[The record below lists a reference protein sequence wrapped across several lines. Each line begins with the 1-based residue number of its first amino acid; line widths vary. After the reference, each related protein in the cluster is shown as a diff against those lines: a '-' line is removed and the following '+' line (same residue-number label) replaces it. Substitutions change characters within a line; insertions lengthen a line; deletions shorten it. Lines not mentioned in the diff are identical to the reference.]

1 MRRFGRY
8 LLFAIAFFFLGGVA
22 VFMIVEGSNL
32 ADALFSAFTIFV
44 TGDPGSLHFDH
55 VSPITKIYASL
66 LMVLGAVAVA
76 TVFGLVADFLLS
88 HRIEQLLGKGLTKMT
103 DHVIVC
109 GLGQTGYGIWEELQH
124 FGDQVCI
131 VEKADNDFTHKLR
144 KLDVK
149 IVLGDLAE
157 PDTLVEAD
165 IHTAKSVIVAS
176 DDDLVNVEIALNV
189 KELRPDVNVVL
200 KMFDQRMAKKL
211 QEAFGIRAAFSATAL
226 AAPAFAAASHCDSVL
241 DSMHLDEDLLVTAE
255 LELAAGSPLAKTTP
269 IKLRKEH
276 EFTIL
281 RFQGKGRS
289 PEMHPRDVS
298 NWGPG
303 DKVVLV
309 CCLEVLEALQA
320 LNKPVKA
327 AL

>member
-22 VFMIVEGSNL
+22 DLMIIEKSSF
-32 ADALFSAFTIFV
+32 ADALFSAFTIFL

-55 VSPITKIYASL
+55 VSPVTKIYASL

-88 HRIEQLLGKGLTKMT
+88 HRIEQLLGKGLTKMK

-109 GLGQTGYGIWEELQH
+109 GLGQTGYRIWEELQH

-144 KLDVK
+144 KLDVRV
-149 IVLGDLAE
+149 VLGDLAE
-157 PDTLVEAD
+157 PDTLREAD
-165 IHTAKSVIVAS
+165 IDTAKSVIVAS
-176 DDDLVNVEIALNV
+176 DDDLTNVEIALNV
-189 KELRPDVNVVL
+189 KELRPDVNIVL
-200 KMFDQRMAKKL
+200 RMFDQRMAKKL

-226 AAPAFAAASHCDSVL
+226 AAPAFAAASHCETVL
-241 DSMHLDEDLLVTAE
+241 DSIHLDEDLLVTAE
-255 LELAAGSPLAKTTP
+255 LELAGGSPLAKTTP
-269 IKLRKEH
+269 IKLRKEY

-289 PEMHPRDVS
+289 AEMHPKDVS

-303 DKVVLV
+303 DKVVVV
-309 CCLEVLEALQA
+309 CSLPTLETFQA
-320 LNKPVKA
+320 MNKPVTS